1 MGRPKTEQGPTPD
14 KVRQSRSLAE
24 LRKAGGDKVAAKL
37 PPESFAALKRCQLR
51 LGTTTSMASITETLI
66 AAIDALDAKLTRAA
80 SRGTAPIGSFGVPMD
95 QTVLARNP
103 EGRTVIR
110 RRKA

>member
-37 PPESFAALKRCQLR
+37 PPESFAALKRCQAR
-51 LGTTTSMASITETLI
+51 LGTTATITETII
-66 AAIDALDAKLTRAA
+66 AAIEALDAKLARAT
-80 SRGTAPIGSFGVPMD
+80 SRGVVPIGSLGHPMD
-95 QTVLARNP
+95 QRPRSRAT
-103 EGRTVIR
+103 
-110 RRKA
+110 RKAGP